1 MRFFIRIATCTILI
15 MSLLLLPKPLSA
27 VNGVNEQPTK
37 ENQQIT
43 RKYRIAYCETEPWL
57 NYAGTLYGLI
67 KGLESAGWVTN
78 SSGLVYREGQMD
90 TVAMWEWLSKQ
101 EISPYLEFV
110 KDGHYTLSTMSDTE
124 KQAML
129 SRLAQQK
136 DIDLVIAMGTSAGVL
151 LANDKHSVPV
161 MVFSTSNAVRSGIIK
176 SEQDSGSNHIWA
188 HMDAKIYK
196 RQMNVFY
203 DLFQFKRMGMVYE
216 NSSQGR
222 IYAAVD
228 DAVDLSKEM
237 GFDVVSM
244 PIVEPV
250 NKDDKER
257 YYRDL
262 LAIHRQLAEKVDAMY
277 LTMAPIDPAR
287 LTELLKPFYDKN
299 IPVFSQLGTEEV
311 VAGALISVARADF
324 SGVGKFGADNM
335 IKILQGNSPQ
345 KLPQVFAN
353 VPHIALNMEVARK
366 IGYQPP
372 FEILLVADEIYQ
384 SIK

>member
-1 MRFFIRIATCTILI
+1 MLIL
-15 MSLLLLPKPLSA
+15 SLVLLPKSLTA
-27 VNGVNEQPTK
+27 INGINEQATK
-37 ENQQIT
+37 ENQQIA

-67 KGLESAGWVTN
+67 KGLESSGWVTN
-78 SSGLVYREGQMD
+78 TSGLIYKEGQMD
-90 TVAMWEWLSKQ
+90 TGAMWEWLSKQ
-101 EISPYLEFV
+101 DISPNLEFV
-110 KDGHYTLSTMSDTE
+110 GDAHYTLSTMSEAE
-124 KQAML
+124 KQALL
-129 SRLAQQK
+129 SRLAQSK
-136 DIDLVIAMGTSAGVL
+136 DIDMVIAMGTSAGVL
-151 LANDKHSVPV
+151 LANDQHSIPV

-188 HMDAKIYK
+188 HMDARIYK
-196 RQMNVFY
+196 RQMNVFF

-216 NSSQGR
+216 NSAQGR
-222 IYAAVD
+222 VYAAVD

-237 GFDVVSM
+237 GFEVVSM
-244 PIVEPV
+244 PIVEPK

-262 LAIHRQLAEKVDAMY
+262 LAVHRQLAEKVDAMY
-277 LTMAPIDPAR
+277 LTMAPIESNR
-287 LTELLKPFYDKN
+287 LIELLQPFYEKN

-311 VAGALISVARADF
+311 MAGALMSVARADF
-324 SGVGKFGADNM
+324 SGIGVFGADNM

-345 KLPQVFAN
+345 TLPQVFEN

-366 IGYQPP
+366 IGYKPP